1 MKTDKAITTVLL
13 LASIVIWG
21 LIIFRLVKL
30 NRSGAESSIQTAPHR
45 QTETDTSRV
54 QLMLDYPDPFLKPLE
69 SPVRQP
75 ASIHAP
81 PSRPKTPEPAAPGF
95 RFHGIIS
102 NEASTFGLIG
112 EKEKMRLVEIGD
124 TVCGFTVSEL
134 STDIIMLGKNGK
146 NIELKSE

>member
-1 MKTDKAITTVLL
+1 MRTDKAITTVLL
-13 LASIVIWG
+13 LASIAIWG
-21 LIIFRLVKL
+21 LVIFRLVKL
-30 NRSGAESSIQTAPHR
+30 NRSGAEPSDQTVPHR
-45 QTETDTSRV
+45 QSEKDNSRT
-54 QLMLDYPDPFLKPLE
+54 QLILDYPDPFLRPLE

-75 ASIHAP
+75 ASPNAP
-81 PSRPKTPEPAAPGF
+81 PSKPKTPEPAEPGF

-124 TVCGFTVSEL
+124 TVCGFIVSGL